1 MISALGDW
9 PFYPVLFGFAYVIGI
24 FTSTYFPA
32 ALLLRPLF
40 VTAAGI
46 TSVQLLATLV
56 ARDRHMAAAIAG
68 IAVALAATGISIP
81 LLLLVAGAG
90 GWQLA
95 AFLMKR
101 PRPSMRP
108 GVRVTRTLNALSGAW
123 VLVAVGFAV
132 PDMLPAGYDV
142 TPIVTAVTVDPDA
155 TIARPDVY
163 VILLDAYAR
172 GDTLAQFGFDNEP
185 FLGSL
190 EERGFDVY
198 PDSTSNYP
206 WTMLTVPSM
215 LQMEYVHDF
224 SVPIPPKPPQQ
235 DRVVWEHTNHS
246 AAVGN
251 FRKLGYEIY
260 STAAHSAPTELKDVD
275 HYLDDGSVNEF
286 EGYLLQGASE
296 IDVLLSLV
304 DRNWLPEQ
312 HRSHVLSNFADLDQL
327 AAEPHPRPRFVWAH
341 IIGPHAPLVF
351 HADGSLFPPPS
362 CIPLACDLG
371 AGDVP
376 TLGLKDFVRRYT
388 EEVAYLNT
396 RVSRLVDEILGHDPA
411 SVIIL
416 LSDHGSRY
424 DPADP
429 DEEFHNLFAAYTP
442 GHPRLYETVA
452 TPVNTFRLIFGAYFG
467 ANAPPI

>member
-1 MISALGDW
+1 M
-9 PFYPVLFGFAYVIGI
+9 LFGFAYVIGV

-32 ALLLRPLF
+32 AWLLRPLL

-46 TSVQLLATLV
+46 AFVQLAATVV
-56 ARDRHMAAAIAG
+56 ARDRHVAAAIAG

-81 LLLLVAGAG
+81 LLLFVAGG
-90 GWQLA
+90 VGWQLA
-95 AFLMKR
+95 AFLMKK

-108 GVRVTRTLNALSGAW
+108 GVRVTRTLNALSGVW
-123 VLVAVGFAV
+123 VLVAVGFAM

-142 TPIVTAVTVDPDA
+142 TPVVTAVTVDPNA
-155 TIARPDVY
+155 TIGRPDVY

-172 GDTLAQFGFDNEP
+172 SDTLAQFGFDNEA

-198 PDSTSNYP
+198 PDSVSNYA
-206 WTMLTVPSM
+206 LTTLSVPSI
-215 LQMEYVHDF
+215 LQMQYTHDF
-224 SVPIPPKPPQQ
+224 SVPISPTAPRQ
-235 DRVVWEHTNHS
+235 DRIVWENTNHS
-246 AAVGN
+246 AAVSN

-260 STAAHSAPTELKDVD
+260 SIAAHSAPAELRDVD
-275 HYLDDGSVNEF
+275 HYLDHGNVNEF

-296 IDVLLSLV
+296 IDVLLSIV

-327 AAEPHPRPRFVWAH
+327 AAQPHARPRFVWAH
-341 IIGPHAPLVF
+341 IMSPHAPLVF
-351 HADGSLFPPPS
+351 HADGSLYPPPS
-362 CIPLACDLG
+362 CFPLACNLG

-376 TLGLKDFVRRYT
+376 VLGLKEFVKRYT
-388 EEVAYLNT
+388 EQVAYLNS
-396 RVSRLVDEILGHDPA
+396 RVSRLVDEILAQDA
-411 SVIIL
+411 RSVIII

-442 GHPRLYETVA
+442 GHPDLYQGVA
-452 TPVNTFRLIFGAYFG
+452 TPVNVLRLIFGAYFD
-467 ANAPPI
+467 AQAPPI